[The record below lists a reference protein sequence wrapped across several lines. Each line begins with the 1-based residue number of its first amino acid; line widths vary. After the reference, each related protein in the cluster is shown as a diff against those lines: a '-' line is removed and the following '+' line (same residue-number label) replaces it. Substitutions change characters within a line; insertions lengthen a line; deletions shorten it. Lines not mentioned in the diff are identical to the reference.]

1 MGCQGQVGGRARGE
15 IGRWRC
21 RGGGEGT
28 GGGGGDVCIDVWK
41 MGMLL
46 WDVLSS
52 WELGISRC

>member
-1 MGCQGQVGGRARGE
+1 MGCQGQVGGGRGVRLGVGGAGVGGRGRA
-15 IGRWRC
+15 
-21 RGGGEGT
+21 
-28 GGGGGDVCIDVWK
+28 GGGDVCIDVWK

>member
-1 MGCQGQVGGRARGE
+1 MGWQGQVGEGEGVRLGVGGAGVGGRGRA
-15 IGRWRC
+15 
-21 RGGGEGT
+21 
-28 GGGGGDVCIDVWK
+28 GGGDVCIDVWK